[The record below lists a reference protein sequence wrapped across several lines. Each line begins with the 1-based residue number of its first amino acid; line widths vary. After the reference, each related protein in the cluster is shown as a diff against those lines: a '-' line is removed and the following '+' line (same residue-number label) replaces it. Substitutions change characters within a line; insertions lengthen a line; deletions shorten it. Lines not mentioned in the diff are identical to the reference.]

1 MARNKPETQ
10 KPETQKPETE
20 NTETAVASKLF
31 GEHIT
36 PENIARLAG
45 VEIGFFPIK
54 LSVSNAT
61 SSDLPLAELG
71 VSLQPYEQ
79 DREIMITNQGM
90 LDTFC
95 TNCTYLA
102 NLWQWHE
109 HNGLIIQPI
118 TQATQE
124 EK

>member
-1 MARNKPETQ
+1 MARN

-20 NTETAVASKLF
+20 NTETTVPNKLF

-45 VEIGFFPIK
+45 VEVGFFPIK

-79 DREIMITNQGM
+79 DREIIIKNQGV

-95 TNCTYLA
+95 ANSAYLA
-102 NLWQWHE
+102 ALWQWHE

-118 TQATQE
+118 KQTTLE
-124 EK
+124 EE